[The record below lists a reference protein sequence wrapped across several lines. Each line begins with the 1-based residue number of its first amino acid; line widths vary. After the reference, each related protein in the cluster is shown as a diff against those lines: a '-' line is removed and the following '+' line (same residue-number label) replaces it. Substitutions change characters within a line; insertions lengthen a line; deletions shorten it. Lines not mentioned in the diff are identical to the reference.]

1 MPSSTRPG
9 EGRLETKPCCLS
21 RKRGVD
27 FCHDESQITR
37 LAINEIPE
45 IGLELVVDVIDEAVR
60 AIKMDLFVPTD
71 EHPQQTI
78 KSIKM
83 IDMRVRNEHV
93 LKASY
98 LSWRQRGDVAK
109 VEQNRPLLEQRLD
122 IERRIAGSPIYQHW
136 MQ

>member
-1 MPSSTRPG
+1 M
-9 EGRLETKPCCLS
+9 
-21 RKRGVD
+21 
-27 FCHDESQITR
+27 
-37 LAINEIPE
+37 
-45 IGLELVVDVIDEAVR
+45 DVIDEAVR

-109 VEQNRPLLEQRLD
+109 VEHNRPLLEQRLD